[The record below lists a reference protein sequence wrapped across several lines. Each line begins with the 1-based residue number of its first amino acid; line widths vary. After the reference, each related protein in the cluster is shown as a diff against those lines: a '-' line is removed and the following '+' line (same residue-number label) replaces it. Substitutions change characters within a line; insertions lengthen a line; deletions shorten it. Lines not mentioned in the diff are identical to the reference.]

1 MGFRALFSGR
11 PSAEGQARRN
21 VARLRNP
28 SAPADEKPT
37 APGLP
42 GQTAG
47 QDSRTGQ
54 PDRTVG
60 RTCRKKICT
69 NQPDRMSVKTAGQD
83 SRTYQPDRPPEKT
96 TDRSIGQDNR
106 TYQPD
111 RLSEKTAGQ
120 TAGQRSRAG
129 TNGPKAFA
137 EATPPFRPS
146 VYAGAFRSAARP
158 APRGW
163 RPASRPP

>member
-1 MGFRALFSGR
+1 MGFRALFLRPLIRGR
-11 PSAEGQARRN
+11 TGPPECSPTPQSIRAGRRKTDRPGTAR
-21 VARLRNP
+21 
-28 SAPADEKPT
+28 T
-37 APGLP
+37 
-42 GQTAG
+42 
-47 QDSRTGQ
+47 DSRTGQ